1 MAAGKAS
8 CATLAARVAL
18 CKTMSDP
25 VSQLPRAYRRRF
37 ESDAA
42 GIKSRRAELQ
52 GASLEELS
60 KLASDLRQLSKQG
73 SAIDAA
79 GDRLLQVDRV
89 ESFALAAVAAERTL
103 GLSPYAVQV
112 LAGLA
117 LSYGALAEVK
127 TGEGKTL
134 VATLPAV
141 AFALAGNQVHV
152 MTANQYLAERDAA
165 WMKPVYEALGLTVGS
180 VDDHPSKWRRQR
192 AYSCDIVYGTASQF
206 GFDYLNDHLVSSDS
220 LRCQRR
226 REVVIVDEADALL
239 LDEARTPLIISGTPS
254 GSEDLVL
261 CAEFVA
267 SLDPSLVDVDLSEK
281 VAMLN
286 DDGFALAESFFDRE
300 DLTQDVRLLADL
312 YAALR
317 ARFCYRKDK
326 EYLVRDD
333 AVLIIDES
341 TGRTQDDRRWQNGLH
356 EAIEAKEG
364 LTVRR
369 SAPTL
374 GSITIPALLSLYDL
388 VGAMTGTALS
398 DKAEFNDVYGLHV
411 ISIPTN
417 KSVQRIDAPDILFP
431 TASAKFA
438 ALTADVVARHAHQQP
453 VLIGAPTVADA
464 HTISDLLTAQGVSHE
479 VLSARDPRREAE
491 IIANAGRPGA
501 VTVATNM
508 AGRGVDILLG
518 GDPKQT
524 LSGETPSEARSRIES
539 DRLRVLSAGGL
550 AVLAT
555 ARHSSRRIDD
565 QLCGRAGRQGEPGFT
580 QFYLSLDDELLDIY
594 ANDMAKEMLSRATES
609 TMFSNK
615 MVSRLVA
622 TAQGKIESLYKETR
636 RSTNEFA
643 APIMLQQTTLYQWR
657 DELLTLPP
665 RDAVLSFLRPAWR
678 IQAASGIE
686 PGLLPTFGLDAVP
699 DWVDDEVSKKLVEL
713 PDPSA
718 MDYLANKMLDAFVSR
733 NEGMDVE
740 PLGML
745 RATALAK
752 LDAGWHEHLVLVES
766 AKSASK
772 LRSTAQLRPSAEFI
786 REASSLFQIFTE
798 QCFLEFA
805 QVVAFGN
812 ITRRPATT
820 SA

>member
-1 MAAGKAS
+1 
-8 CATLAARVAL
+8 
-18 CKTMSDP
+18 MSDP

-37 ESDAA
+37 ESAA
-42 GIKSRRAELQ
+42 ADIKSRRAELQ
-52 GASLEELS
+52 GVKLGELS
-60 KLASDLRQLSKQG
+60 NLAADLRQLSARG

-79 GDRLLQVDRV
+79 GDRLPQVDRLLQVDRV
-89 ESFALAAVAAERTL
+89 ESFALASLAAELTL
-103 GLSPYAVQV
+103 GLSPFDVQI
-112 LAGLA
+112 LAGLT

-134 VATLPAV
+134 IATLPAA

-180 VDDHPSKWRRQR
+180 IDDHPSVWRRQR
-192 AYSCDIVYGTASQF
+192 AYACDIVYGTASQF

-239 LDEARTPLIISGTPS
+239 LDEARTPLIISGTPA

-261 CAEFVA
+261 CADFVS
-267 SLDPSLVDVDLSEK
+267 SLDESMVDVDMSEK

-286 DDGFALAESFFDRE
+286 DAGFVLAEEFFDRV
-300 DLTQDVRLLADL
+300 DLTQDLRLMADL

-317 ARFCYRKDK
+317 ARFCYRRDK
-326 EYLVRDD
+326 EYLVRDGK
-333 AVLIIDES
+333 VLIIDES

-356 EAIEAKEG
+356 EAIEAKEH
-364 LTVRR
+364 LEVHR

-374 GSITIPALLSLYDL
+374 GSITIPALLALYDQ
-388 VGAMTGTALS
+388 VGAMTGTAMS

-411 ISIPTN
+411 VPIPTN
-417 KSVQRIDAPDILFP
+417 KTSRRVDAPDVLFP
-431 TASAKFA
+431 NAAAKFA
-438 ALTADVVARHAHQQP
+438 ALTTDVVSRNAHQQP
-453 VLIGAPTVADA
+453 VLIGAPTVSDA
-464 HTISDLLTAQGVSHE
+464 HMISDLLTARGVPHE
-479 VLSARDPRREAE
+479 VLSARDPHREAD

-518 GDPKQT
+518 GDPRQ
-524 LSGETPSEARSRIES
+524 LLPAETPAQAKARIEH
-539 DRLRVLSAGGL
+539 DRAKVVSAGGL
-550 AVLAT
+550 AVLGT

-565 QLCGRAGRQGEPGFT
+565 QLCGRSGRQGDPGFT

-594 ANDMAKEMLSRATES
+594 ANEMAKEMLGRATES
-609 TMFSNK
+609 TVFSNK
-615 MVSRLVA
+615 MVSRLVSA
-622 TAQGKIESLYKETR
+622 AQGKIESLYKETR

-643 APIMLQQTTLYQWR
+643 APVMLQQSTLYQWR
-657 DELLTLPP
+657 DGLLTLSP

-678 IQAASGIE
+678 IQASSDEE
-686 PGLLPTFGLDAVP
+686 PTGLPAFGLGTVP
-699 DWVDDEVSKKLVEL
+699 DWVDAEVLDNLARL
-713 PDPSA
+713 PSSSSIDW
-718 MDYLANKMLDAFVSR
+718 LANKMLDAFIVR
-733 NEGMDVE
+733 NEGLDVE

-772 LRSTAQLRPSAEFI
+772 LRATAQLRPSAEFV
-786 REASSLFQIFTE
+786 REATSLFKSFTE
-798 QCFLEFA
+798 RCFLEFA
-805 QVVAFGN
+805 QVVAHGN
-812 ITRRPATT
+812 ITRRPAA
-820 SA
+820 S